1 MRKIFFLTLLSVLFM
16 KNSNAQNFKTVSEAH
31 GLKIG
36 AQVPMFS
43 ALDQDSN
50 TFDLKTALKEK
61 PVVLV
66 FYRGFWCPY
75 CNKHIK
81 SLQDSLK
88 LIEKAGAT
96 VIAVSPEKPDYL
108 NKMKS
113 KNGVQ
118 FTILYD
124 EDYKIAKAFD
134 VNFLPTKKERTLYNV
149 MLGAKLK
156 KSHSDDSEQLP
167 IPATFLI
174 NKDGKI
180 VWRQFDPNYKN
191 RSTVENILKAL
202 KEIEY
207 EH

>member
-1 MRKIFFLTLLSVLFM
+1 MRKIFFLALLFILFM

-36 AQVPMFS
+36 SQAPMFN

-50 TFDLKTALKEK
+50 SFELKTALKQK

-118 FTILYD
+118 FTILFD
-124 EDYKIAKAFD
+124 ENYNIAKAFD
-134 VNFLPTKKERTLYNV
+134 VNFLPTKTQITVYNFA
-149 MLGAKLK
+149 LGAKLK
-156 KSHSDDSEQLP
+156 QSHSDESEQLP

-174 NKDGKI
+174 NKEGKI
-180 VWRQFDPNYKN
+180 VWRQFDPNYKK
-191 RSTVENILKAL
+191 RSTVQNILKAL
-202 KEIEY
+202 EKI
-207 EH
+207 